1 MSLKVQA
8 AIDVTRSEPGSQIY
22 ASPTTVQKIP
32 KIDPETGVDRLRKEE
47 APKGEPRDRPKDGL
61 KKAEVESAV
70 ESINDAVEHINRS
83 LRFSVHED
91 TQRIIVRVVNTRTDE
106 VIKELPPEDVLDTV
120 ARIREMIGLLIDE
133 RA

>member
-1 MSLKVQA
+1 MSLRVQA
-8 AIDVTRSEPGSQIY
+8 AIDVTRSESTSQIY

-32 KIDPETGVDRLRKEE
+32 KVDPETSVDRLWKEE